1 MNDFTR
7 IRKYKSKNGHDRTS
21 KSTLDLIF
29 ANVGIQPHVKSSKVT
44 KINAPKNQTI
54 DHHAVACVLDFPSLP
69 KFIFVKTPNDPL
81 RRPEPNAQTTQKIRQ
96 PLAQIQVAE
105 TDDYD
110 NVMLKLKGVLDELI
124 PTNSPYESTTKKLWR
139 TPIDATSQLEIEKK
153 HRLECVYRAN
163 PTEENR
169 IARNIQRNKV
179 TALVRKK
186 TQKNIPVIA

>member
-124 PTNSPYESTTKKLWR
+124 PTNSPYESTTKKTL
-139 TPIDATSQLEIEKK
+139 A
-153 HRLECVYRAN
+153 HAYRRHK
-163 PTEENR
+163 PTRNR
-169 IARNIQRNKV
+169 KEAPSGMC
-179 TALVRKK
+179 
-186 TQKNIPVIA
+186 IPSEPDRREPYC